1 MARKNTRGPQSTS
14 FEKPTVKTSRLLKR
28 LWKYLIEY
36 KFLLIVS
43 IIISIICN
51 LLALLGPKL
60 SGHAVDAIQLGVG
73 KVDFQKVF
81 YYAGLMII
89 IYLIASVLSYLLAV
103 LLVKIGSR
111 VVYNLRNDVYEHL
124 MELPI
129 KFYDSNAIGDIIS
142 VLNYDI
148 DTVQASLSND
158 LVQMLAS
165 AITILGSLWMMLTIS
180 PKLVLIFTVTIPVS
194 IMLTRYRSKKV
205 RPLYRTRSNDLGDL
219 NGYIEEITGGLKTIT
234 VYNRQ
239 EVFIRDFQEK
249 NLKTSESNYKADSF
263 ASSTGPSVSFIN
275 NISMALI
282 SFFGA
287 ILFMS
292 GSISLGNVSSFVL
305 YSRKFSGPI
314 NEFSNIISELQ
325 SSLAAAERI
334 FRLLDQEVELKD
346 NEDAISIENVKG
358 HIEFKDVSFGY
369 TEDDLILKDYNLSVK
384 PGQVVAIVG
393 PTGAGKTTIINLL
406 MRFYDIDS
414 GSITL
419 DGIDIRDIK
428 RRDLRNAFSMVL
440 QDTWLF
446 TGTIKEN
453 LIYGREDVTEEE
465 MIIAA
470 KTAKIHDFIISM
482 PNGYNTI
489 LRESG
494 SNISKGQKQL
504 LTIARAML
512 LDSPMLILD
521 EATSNVDT
529 QTERIIQDAM
539 LSLME
544 DRTSFV
550 IAHRLSTIQNA
561 DLIAVLKDGKVLE
574 IGKHSELIGT
584 NGYYAELYKAQ
595 FETVEE

>member
-239 EVFIRDFQEK
+239 EVFIGDFQEK

-595 FETVEE
+595 FETIEE

>member
-14 FEKPTVKTSRLLKR
+14 FEKPTVKTSKLLKR

-239 EVFIRDFQEK
+239 EVFIGDFQEK

-369 TEDDLILKDYNLSVK
+369 TEDELILKDYNLSVK

-595 FETVEE
+595 FETIEE